1 MTNTLIT
8 SSKHYILK
16 LERHG
21 KLGISKTNLLKY
33 IGKVLNVKNSIEENL
48 YILDLPNLVRESEEL
63 NLFKRH
69 LNLNF
74 DSVTR
79 FKDLDN
85 RL

>member
-16 LERHG
+16 LERRG
-21 KLGISKTNLLKY
+21 KLGISKTNLLKD

-69 LNLNF
+69 LKVNF
-74 DSVTR
+74 NSVTR
-79 FKDLDN
+79 FKDLDS